1 MYQFGQFLMRNAR
14 VHPERLAFVCNDRE
28 LTWKELNQKVNQ
40 LANSFTS
47 MGIGKGD
54 RIAYMFRNCVETV
67 LVFLATQ
74 KIGATATAI
83 NVRFLADEIARVM
96 DVVDCKAVVFDTEYA
111 DTIHE
116 AARRYGN
123 IKYLIASGTV
133 ADGEYDLAKL
143 IAEGS
148 ETEAQIPLS
157 ENDESIII
165 FTSGTTGTSK
175 AALRT
180 QGMMREY
187 ALMLAI
193 ENDNCHRPEVALT
206 SSPFFHTASLS
217 ILVKML
223 VLCGTYILVGRT
235 EPELILPLVEKY
247 GVTMMLMVPPML
259 YIRLYNSMLWKEY
272 ETSTLREAQFTGGK
286 CSLDYV
292 DKICTMFP
300 NARIRPSYGSTETCA
315 PCSVVLSKEQIHADP
330 NLCKTVG
337 RLNVNC
343 ELRLVDDEGN
353 DVPDGVAGEA
363 LARSPMVFKGY
374 IKNEELNTKVLV
386 DGWFH
391 TEDMMMRDTNGF
403 YYLVDR
409 KKDMIKTG
417 GENVFAQEVEDIL
430 REHPSIFDCAIIGVE
445 DPIFEEAVAAAIVLE
460 SGAALSDEEL
470 IRYCKERLPSYKKP
484 RYVAFVEDLPH
495 NITGKIQKSVLRDQA
510 KTLFRHIRGL

>member
-1 MYQFGQFLMRNAR
+1 MFQFGQFLLRNAR
-14 VHPERLAFVCNDRE
+14 VHPERLAFVCAGQE
-28 LTWKELNQKVNQ
+28 LTWQELNRKVNQ
-40 LANSFTS
+40 LANSLTA
-47 MGIGKGD
+47 MGIKKGD
-54 RIAYMFRNCVETV
+54 RVGYMFRNCVETV
-67 LVFLATQ
+67 LIFLATQ

-83 NVRFLADEIARVM
+83 NVRFLADEIARIM
-96 DVVDCKAVVFDTEYA
+96 DVVDCKVMVFDTEYA

-116 AARRYGN
+116 AARRYG
-123 IKYLIASGTV
+123 KLQYLIASGTV
-133 ADGEYDLAKL
+133 GEGEYDLAKL

-157 ENDESIII
+157 EDDESIII

-235 EPELILPLVEKY
+235 EPELILPAVEKY
-247 GVTMMLMVPPML
+247 GVTMILMVPPML
-259 YIRLYNSMLWKEY
+259 YIRLYKSMLWKKY
-272 ETSTLREAQFTGGK
+272 DTSSLREAQFTGGK

-300 NARIRPSYGSTETCA
+300 NAKIRPSYGSTETCA
-315 PCSVVLSKEQIHADP
+315 PCSAVLSREQIHADP

-337 RLNVNC
+337 RLNMNC
-343 ELRLVDDEGN
+343 ELRLVDDDGN

-374 IKNEELNTKVLV
+374 IKNEELNKRVLV

-391 TEDMMMRDTNGF
+391 TEDMMMRDSNGF

-417 GENVFAQEVEDIL
+417 GENVYAQEVEDVL
-430 REHPSIFDCAIIGVE
+430 REHPSIFDCAVIGVE
-445 DPIFEEAVAAAIVLE
+445 DRIFEEAVAAAIILE
-460 SGAALSDEEL
+460 AGATLSDEEL

-484 RYVAFVEDLPH
+484 RYVAFVEELPH
-495 NITGKIQKSVLRDQA
+495 NITGKIQKSVLREQA
-510 KTLFRHIRGL
+510 KELFRPIQGL